1 MVLCFEPSAGSE
13 TEGPHP
19 LPGVFIVE
27 DQVAVT
33 SEGVEVLTSAL
44 PRTLFRAGF

>member
-13 TEGPHP
+13 LQAEPP
-19 LPGVFIVE
+19 AGVFIVE

-33 SEGVEVLTSAL
+33 SDGIEVLTSAM
-44 PRTLFRAGF
+44 PRALFRA